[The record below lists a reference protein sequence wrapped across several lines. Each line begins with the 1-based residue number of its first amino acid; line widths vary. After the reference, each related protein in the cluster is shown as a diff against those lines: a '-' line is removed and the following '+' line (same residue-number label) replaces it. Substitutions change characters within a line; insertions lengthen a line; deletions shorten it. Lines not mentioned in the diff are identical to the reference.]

1 MHDALSAA
9 SSKGMPTLRCIPETV
24 QPAHVDNMAD
34 LVAEVNATLLDKVL
48 VALTKP
54 LSDEEKYPQPR
65 AAEKPSKNIF
75 KGSLQEVNQY
85 FYRRGWTDGLPIIP
99 PTEEAVAEMLTGTDL
114 PPDYL
119 VGKMEPRLGKATVE
133 KIAIN
138 AVMGGALPTYMPLLI
153 ACVRAGIDPVAHG
166 HGWAVSTGSW
176 APLYIFN
183 GRVRHDLHINS
194 GVGCLSPGDIANAA
208 IGRSMGLIVKNIR
221 GTRKGVEDMGTSGN
235 PMKYSLVVAE
245 NEEESP
251 WEPLSVEQGFS
262 KDDSTVSLFF
272 PSCFGGGGTF
282 PNVIYNVPIGPGVVC
297 LMVTPR
303 HAQAIAKEGWNKQ
316 NLKAF
321 ISEYTRK
328 PLYQMTHKTTA
339 GFEGRSGTGTPV
351 FEGRGKYDMPF
362 NPVDTVKL
370 IPNPEA
376 LWIFVAGGMTD
387 GMAIMRGSPRFDLGG
402 GKRVNLVT
410 HKISL
415 PTNWNKLVDKYR
427 NLTPVYEMY

>member
-1 MHDALSAA
+1 MHDAWSAA
-9 SSKGMPTLRCIPETV
+9 SSKGMPSLRCIPETV

-34 LVAEVNATLLDKVL
+34 LIAEVNATLLDKVAA
-48 VALTKP
+48 ALTQP
-54 LSDEEKYPQPR
+54 LNNDEIHPQPVK
-65 AAEKPSKNIF
+65 AEPPSRIVF
-75 KGSLQEVNQY
+75 KGTLQEVNQF

-183 GRVRHDLHINS
+183 GRVRNDLYINS

-221 GTRKGVEDMGTSGN
+221 GTRKGVEDMGTMGN
-235 PMKYSLVVAE
+235 PMKYSLVAAE

-251 WEPLSVEQGFS
+251 WEPLSIEQGFTQ
-262 KDDSTVSLFF
+262 DDSTISLFF
-272 PSCFGGGGTF
+272 PNCFSQAGTF

-303 HAQAIAKEGWNKQ
+303 HAQAIAKDGWTKQ
-316 NLKAF
+316 KLKVF
-321 ISEYTRK
+321 LSEYTRK

-339 GFEGRSGTGTPV
+339 GFEGRTESGTPV
-351 FEGRGKYDMPF
+351 FEGRGKFDMPF
-362 NPVDTVKL
+362 NAMDPVKL

-387 GMAIMRGSPRFDLGG
+387 GITVMRGSPRFDLGG

-410 HKISL
+410 RKIDL
-415 PTNWNKLVDKYR
+415 PKNWDKLVAKYK
-427 NLTPVYEMY
+427 NMVPKFGMY